1 MTSLERLRA
10 TQVPAGAG
18 SVMSG
23 QQIQAKDITVGIG
36 VVACL
41 AALAAMGA
49 PYVLISEPGTG
60 LPIYYG
66 AGPLGAGAVAFLA
79 VIQPIVLLSGTRGR
93 ADPAT
98 AAGVAVVVG
107 FAMLGIVL
115 AWAFSVPRRTR
126 PLVSGCVDGLAP
138 LDRCSH
144 RRRRRRRER
153 RLRPRGAPVGTCRP
167 VGRAVWWGV

>member
-1 MTSLERLRA
+1 
-10 TQVPAGAG
+10 
-18 SVMSG
+18 MSG
-23 QQIQAKDITVGIG
+23 QQLQAKDITVGIG

-115 AWAFSVPRRTR
+115 AWAFSVPDE
-126 PLVSGCVDGLAP
+126 LVLSFPAAWMGW
-138 LDRCSH
+138 H
-144 RRRRRRRER
+144 RWTVVLIVVVVAAANGGYARAA
-153 RLRPRGAPVGTCRP
+153 LR
-167 VGRAVWWGV
+167 